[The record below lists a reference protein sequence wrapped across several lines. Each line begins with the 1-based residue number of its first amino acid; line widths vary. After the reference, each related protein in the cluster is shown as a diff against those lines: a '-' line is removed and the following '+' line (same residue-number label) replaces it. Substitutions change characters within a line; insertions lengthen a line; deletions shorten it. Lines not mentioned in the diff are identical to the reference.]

1 MEANEYATL
10 FAQEEEFWWY
20 RGLRRLVE
28 ERTRETLVPVTA
40 AGDHGND
47 RGGDDDRSGTGRR
60 PRRILDAGCGTGGM
74 LTRLARQGEVTGMD
88 FSPLALGFARR
99 RDVGPLLRGS
109 VEQLPFQGESFDLI
123 VSLDVLYHRG
133 VSSDLAA
140 LIEFRRCLRPG
151 GGVVLN
157 LPAFEALRSSHDAA
171 IHTAR
176 RYRREQLRALLVD
189 AGLEPVRI
197 TYWNTLLFPALAA
210 VRLLRRRGLRAIPA
224 ESPAG
229 DDGRK
234 PPAQPGVSGPVS
246 DVRPLPRPLNSF
258 FGALLGVERIWLRHA
273 DLPCGLSLLAIARR
287 PGNAA

>member
-20 RGLRRLVE
+20 LGLRRLVE
-28 ERTRETLVPVTA
+28 ERTREALVPATA
-40 AGDHGND
+40 AVDDG
-47 RGGDDDRSGTGRR
+47 RDDDGGARRGAGRR

-74 LTRLARQGEVTGMD
+74 LARLARQGEVTGMD
-88 FSPLALGFARR
+88 FSKLALGFARR
-99 RDVGPLLRGS
+99 RDVAPLLRGS
-109 VEQLPFQGESFDLI
+109 VERLPFQEETFDLI

-140 LIEFRRCLRPG
+140 LREFRRCLRPG
-151 GGVVLN
+151 GRIVLN

-176 RYRREQLRALLVD
+176 RYRREPLRALLVE
-189 AGLEPVRI
+189 AELEPVRI
-197 TYWNTLLFPALAA
+197 TYWNTILFPALAA
-210 VRLLRRRGLRAIPA
+210 VRLLRRRGHDAIPA
-224 ESPAG
+224 EGARG
-229 DDGRK
+229 ENGRT
-234 PPAQPGVSGPVS
+234 PPAPPGVSGPVS
-246 DVRPLPRPLNSF
+246 DVRPIPGPLNSL